1 MYKDKLKYGFCLGL
15 MIVLSALSLLIK
27 NEMYGN
33 LFAFFSIIIG
43 SITFHQ
49 LRTKNFKN
57 YE

>member
-1 MYKDKLKYGFCLGL
+1 MDKNKLKYGFCLGII
-15 MIVLSALSLLIK
+15 IVLLALSMVIK

-33 LFAFFSIIIG
+33 LLASLSIIIG
-43 SITFHQ
+43 SVTFHQ